1 MEKVFNNI
9 ILFVVTYL
17 VVYLLY
23 YIFSIRKARK
33 NKNKLPVEV
42 QYLIIKYKIDIDK
55 ITYKSLMRFIALIG
69 SFDIALIVTVV
80 LNLDGYILP
89 FIAGFI
95 LAIPLIFI
103 SFKII
108 GAYYKR
114 KGMIKSWE
122 IQKK

>member
-89 FIAGFI
+89 FIVGFI

-114 KGMIKSWE
+114 KGMIKS
-122 IQKK
+122 